1 MYTKYIWGG
10 QQTEMGIL
18 GKQNSTYPL
27 KETCLLPTL
36 CSESSTLYCASGG
49 SRCRHPA
56 RLQQKP
62 HIKVCLRQPFIIA
75 WYTSDKYW
83 CKRCYRFCHTFG
95 FSKSIPLSKQN
106 WARVWL
112 LSCEF
117 SLRRVKGK
125 KIILLL
131 WWRRL
136 ARFDKLKSLQG
147 AYWPW
152 SSFISHSL
160 SERDRK
166 ILPHFS
172 CVWAN

>member
-18 GKQNSTYPL
+18 GKQNLTHPL
-27 KETCLLPTL
+27 KERCLLPTL
-36 CSESSTLYCASGG
+36 CSESNTLYCAMRVHSADTK
-49 SRCRHPA
+49 PD
-56 RLQQKP
+56 LQQNP
-62 HIKVCLRQPFIIA
+62 HIKVRLGQPFFIA
-75 WYTSDKYW
+75 WYTSKKYW
-83 CKRCYRFCHTFG
+83 CKRHYRFCHTFS

-106 WARVWL
+106 WARFWL

-117 SLRRVKGK
+117 SLHRVRRK

-152 SSFISHSL
+152 SSLISHSL

-172 CVWAN
+172 CVWVN